1 MSRVILYFL
10 RQPFSLFTACSTR
23 HCGTSACCLRWRWEG
38 SLLCLRVG
46 FSFLCGSAGG
56 WAESLSCYFLTS
68 FATSFGRR
76 SARRGFKNR
85 KPIGE
90 VGCCESRMAE
100 WSHWWTERWLMSPL
114 FLSLSLTIYLRAAK
128 RKESAKRRESADRSG
143 KYFSTQ
149 ETRTIEHNCR
159 RIFANIWFSQVGNI
173 LLIHTRF
180 HGVLRFGHDLGMS
193 FLKQRFHDDLLASF
207 DPGMS

>member
-23 HCGTSACCLRWRWEG
+23 HCGTSACC

-76 SARRGFKNR
+76 SARRGFKNG
-85 KPIGE
+85 KPIGPIGE

-100 WSHWWTERWLMSPL
+100 RSHSWTERWLMFPL
-114 FLSLSLTIYLRAAK
+114 FL
-128 RKESAKRRESADRSG
+128 
-143 KYFSTQ
+143 
-149 ETRTIEHNCR
+149 
-159 RIFANIWFSQVGNI
+159 
-173 LLIHTRF
+173 IHPRF

-193 FLKQRFHDDLLASF
+193 FLKQRFHGDLLASF